1 MRMTKMQKIKNI
13 LIAISMILMAALF
26 ILDSDLGYDVIVIL
40 LSVYFIV
47 NGIRTLWFFF
57 TMAPRMVGGRRILY
71 QGILILNLG
80 IFTMVLNVTPTVY
93 VMLYLCGVYLFTGGI
108 DIMNAVDAKKMGSP
122 FFKRKLITGIIN
134 VLIGVLCVVFLRD
147 TEMLVYVFAGGFIY
161 KAVIRI
167 IATYQ
172 KSEMVYVQ

>member
-57 TMAPRMVGGRRILY
+57 TMAPRMVGGRR
-71 QGILILNLG
+71 ILILNLG

-147 TEMLVYVFAGGFIY
+147 TEMLVYVFAGGFIQGKLCGISVPY
-161 KAVIRI
+161 IL
-167 IATYQ
+167 
-172 KSEMVYVQ
+172 